1 MNTKLGWK
9 IFATTITSVILVA
22 ITASPLAAEEPIDNS
37 EYIYCCHGNQSGWGR
52 RQYSRRYNLNN
63 VETLNAKVISV
74 DAYTSRRGN
83 SQGIHLLVNTDKETV
98 EVHLGPSW
106 YLEDQDFDITAED
119 EITITGSRINLNGEE
134 AIVASQIE
142 KGNKTL
148 ILRDENGFPMW
159 SGWRR

>member
-1 MNTKLGWK
+1 MNTKLVWK

-22 ITASPLAAEEPIDNS
+22 ITASPLAAEKPIDNS

-63 VETLNAKVISV
+63 VETLKAKVISV
-74 DAYTSRRGN
+74 DTFTSRRET
-83 SQGIHLLVNTDKETV
+83 SQGIHLLVNTGKETL

-106 YLEDQDFDITAED
+106 YLENQDFDIIAED
-119 EITITGSRINLNGEE
+119 EITIIGSRINLNGEE
-134 AIVASQIE
+134 EIVASQLE
-142 KGNKTL
+142 KGNKTF

-159 SGWRR
+159 RGWSR